1 MLKLKP
7 TKNSHKN
14 LATIDFPLKLLK
26 GKTITVH
33 TINKPRYK
41 IISYELQNYKFQLNQ
56 IKGISKNNKN
66 T

>member
-14 LATIDFPLKLLK
+14 FATIDFPLKLLK

-33 TINKPRYK
+33 TTNKPRYK
-41 IISYELQNYKFQLNQ
+41 IIPYELQNYRFQLNQ
-56 IKGISKNNKN
+56 I
-66 T
+66 